1 MCTGGGPRGGDG
13 CYTAVQK
20 PSTDDHTPATPFVIM
35 NERRRPTPP
44 PSPATGRRRR
54 RGHSRRRGGRPRL
67 LWAGLAAGTVLVL
80 AGGLAVRGTT
90 PRAGGT
96 EEAPKEESTAAP
108 AKDKQKVTETEKGRE
123 KEQEQEDGR
132 GKDEK
137 GNDGKPDPD
146 SIPAS
151 GPGTFAT
158 AGGGGERVGGSGRT
172 LTYVVQVEDG
182 IGIPAPD
189 VAAEVERILADER
202 GWTADGK
209 VGFRRVS
216 GGASDFRVRLAT
228 AGTVDDICG
237 RYGLDTGGEVN
248 CNVGQDV
255 MVNLKRWLLATRY
268 YADDVASYRALIVN
282 HEVGHF
288 LGHGHEGCPGAGR
301 PAPVMMQQIKG
312 LHGCRTNVW
321 PYDAE
326 GRPVT
331 GPAVG

>member
-1 MCTGGGPRGGDG
+1 
-13 CYTAVQK
+13 
-20 PSTDDHTPATPFVIM
+20 M
-35 NERRRPTPP
+35 NERRRPTSR
-44 PSPATGRRRR
+44 PSSAAAGR
-54 RGHSRRRGGRPRL
+54 RRRGGRSRRRRGGRRRL
-67 LWAGLAAGTVLVL
+67 LWPALAAAAVLVL
-80 AGGLAVRGTT
+80 AGGLALRGATESSGGST
-90 PRAGGT
+90 DPAGASSSAPPAGSSPAGGT
-96 EEAPKEESTAAP
+96 EEGSTAAP
-108 AKDKQKVTETEKGRE
+108 TKERETERE
-123 KEQEQEDGR
+123 KGKGA
-132 GKDEK
+132 GKDEREKDGK
-137 GNDGKPDPD
+137 GAGEKPDPD
-146 SIPAS
+146 SIPSS

-158 AGGGGERVGGSGRT
+158 AGGGGDLVGGSGRT

-182 IGIPAPD
+182 IGIPAQD
-189 VAAEVERILADER
+189 VAAEVERVLADER

-216 GGASDFRVRLAT
+216 AGASDFRVRLAT

-237 RYGLDTGGEVN
+237 QYGLDTGGEVN

-255 MVNLKRWLLATRY
+255 MVNLKRWLLATQY
-268 YADDVASYRALIVN
+268 YADDVTSYRALIIN

-321 PYDAE
+321 PYDAD
-326 GRPVT
+326 GRAVT

>member
-1 MCTGGGPRGGDG
+1 
-13 CYTAVQK
+13 
-20 PSTDDHTPATPFVIM
+20 M
-35 NERRRPTPP
+35 NERRRPNLP
-44 PSPATGRRRR
+44 PSSAPGR
-54 RGHSRRRGGRPRL
+54 RRRGGRARRRPGGRSRL
-67 LWAGLAAGTVLVL
+67 LWPGLAAGAVLVL
-80 AGGLAVRGTT
+80 AGGLALKGVTEPAGRPADAAGASPATET
-90 PRAGGT
+90 GGT
-96 EEAPKEESTAAP
+96 EEARKDAP
-108 AKDKQKVTETEKGRE
+108 EPEKT
-123 KEQEQEDGR
+123 EDGKR
-132 GKDEK
+132 GAEK
-137 GNDGKPDPD
+137 KKKKEDKEAGEKPDPD
-146 SIPAS
+146 SIPSS

-158 AGGGGERVGGSGRT
+158 ADGGGDRVGGSGRT

-182 IGIPAPD
+182 LGIPARE
-189 VAAEVERILADER
+189 VATEVERVLADER

-237 RYGLDTGGEVN
+237 QYGLDTGGEVN

-255 MVNLKRWLLATRY
+255 MVNLKRWLLATQY
-268 YADDVASYRALIVN
+268 YADDVTSYRALIIN

-321 PYDAE
+321 PYDAD
-326 GRPVT
+326 GRPIT

>member
-1 MCTGGGPRGGDG
+1 
-13 CYTAVQK
+13 
-20 PSTDDHTPATPFVIM
+20 M
-35 NERRRPTPP
+35 NERRRPTPS
-44 PSPATGRRRR
+44 PSSAAGR
-54 RGHSRRRGGRPRL
+54 RRRGGRSRRRRGARPRL
-67 LWAGLAAGTVLVL
+67 LWPGLAAGTVLVL
-80 AGGLAVRGTT
+80 AGGLALRGALEPSGGPTDT
-90 PRAGGT
+90 AGASSVT
-96 EEAPKEESTAAP
+96 EEPGSHGADGTGDAPKEEP
-108 AKDKQKVTETEKGRE
+108 ASSPTTEKA
-123 KEQEQEDGR
+123 KEEGR
-132 GKDEK
+132 GKGK
-137 GNDGKPDPD
+137 GNAKGEGKDGNGQDEKPDPG
-146 SIPAS
+146 SIPSS

-158 AGGGGERVGGSGRT
+158 ADGSGDRVGGSART

-182 IGIPAPD
+182 IGISASD
-189 VAAEVERILADER
+189 VASEVERVLADER

-228 AGTVDDICG
+228 ASTVDDICG
-237 RYGLDTGGEVN
+237 QYGLDTGGEVN

-255 MVNLKRWLLATRY
+255 MVNLKRWLLATQY
-268 YADDVASYRALIVN
+268 YADDVTSYRALIIN

-321 PYDAE
+321 PYDAD

-331 GPAVG
+331 GPALG

>member
-1 MCTGGGPRGGDG
+1 
-13 CYTAVQK
+13 
-20 PSTDDHTPATPFVIM
+20 M
-35 NERRRPTPP
+35 NERRRPTSR
-44 PSPATGRRRR
+44 PSSAAAGR
-54 RGHSRRRGGRPRL
+54 RRRGGRSRRRRGGRRRL
-67 LWAGLAAGTVLVL
+67 LWPALAAAAVLVL
-80 AGGLAVRGTT
+80 AGGLALRGATESSGGST
-90 PRAGGT
+90 DTAGASSSAPPAGSSPAGGT
-96 EEAPKEESTAAP
+96 EEGSTAAP
-108 AKDKQKVTETEKGRE
+108 TKERETERE
-123 KEQEQEDGR
+123 KGKGA
-132 GKDEK
+132 GKDEREKDGK
-137 GNDGKPDPD
+137 GAGEKPDPD
-146 SIPAS
+146 SIPSS

-158 AGGGGERVGGSGRT
+158 AGGGGDLVGGSGRT

-182 IGIPAPD
+182 IGIPAQD
-189 VAAEVERILADER
+189 VAAEVERVLADER

-237 RYGLDTGGEVN
+237 QYGLDTGGEVN

-255 MVNLKRWLLATRY
+255 MVNLKRWLLATQY
-268 YADDVASYRALIVN
+268 YADDVTSYRALIIN

-321 PYDAE
+321 PYDAD
-326 GRPVT
+326 GRAVT

>member
-1 MCTGGGPRGGDG
+1 
-13 CYTAVQK
+13 
-20 PSTDDHTPATPFVIM
+20 M
-35 NERRRPTPP
+35 NERRRPSPP
-44 PSPATGRRRR
+44 PSSAAGR
-54 RGHSRRRGGRPRL
+54 RRRGGRSRRRRGARPRL
-67 LWAGLAAGTVLVL
+67 LWPGLAAGAVLVL
-80 AGGLAVRGTT
+80 AGGLALRGASDPSGGPTDT
-90 PRAGGT
+90 AGASSVTEGPGSHRDGGT
-96 EEAPKEESTAAP
+96 GDAPTDEPTASP
-108 AKDKQKVTETEKGRE
+108 AEE
-123 KEQEQEDGR
+123 KENGKEKDGTDED
-132 GKDEK
+132 E
-137 GNDGKPDPD
+137 KPDPG
-146 SIPAS
+146 SIPSS

-158 AGGGGERVGGSGRT
+158 ADGGGDRVGGSGRT

-182 IGIPAPD
+182 IGISAPD

-237 RYGLDTGGEVN
+237 QYGLDTGGEVN

-255 MVNLKRWLLATRY
+255 MVNLKRWLLATQY
-268 YADDVASYRALIVN
+268 YADDVTSYRALIIN

-321 PYDAE
+321 PYDAD

-331 GPAVG
+331 GPALD

>member
-1 MCTGGGPRGGDG
+1 
-13 CYTAVQK
+13 
-20 PSTDDHTPATPFVIM
+20 
-35 NERRRPTPP
+35 
-44 PSPATGRRRR
+44 
-54 RGHSRRRGGRPRL
+54 
-67 LWAGLAAGTVLVL
+67 VL
-80 AGGLAVRGTT
+80 AGGLALKGATEPSGGSTGAAGTSSAAQGSESPT
-90 PRAGGT
+90 AGGT
-96 EEAPKEESTAAP
+96 EKTPEDGTQAAP
-108 AKDKQKVTETEKGRE
+108 AKETEKK
-123 KEQEQEDGR
+123 KETGQDKE
-132 GKDEK
+132 DEK
-137 GNDGKPDPD
+137 GKEEKPDPD
-146 SIPAS
+146 SIPSS

-158 AGGGGERVGGSGRT
+158 AGGGGDRVGGSART

-182 IGIPAPD
+182 IGIPARD
-189 VAAEVERILADER
+189 VAAEVERVLADER

-228 AGTVDDICG
+228 AGTVDEICG

-255 MVNLKRWLLATRY
+255 MVNLKRWLLATQY
-268 YADDVASYRALIVN
+268 YADDVTSYRALIIN

-326 GRPVT
+326 GRAVT

>member
-1 MCTGGGPRGGDG
+1 
-13 CYTAVQK
+13 
-20 PSTDDHTPATPFVIM
+20 M
-35 NERRRPTPP
+35 NERRSTPSS
-44 PSPATGRRRR
+44 PSAPDRRHRRGSRGRRGGGARRR
-54 RGHSRRRGGRPRL
+54 RGVRSRL
-67 LWAGLAAGTVLVL
+67 LWPVLAAGAVLVL
-80 AGGLAVRGTT
+80 AGGLALRDGGEASAD
-90 PRAGGT
+90 RSAGATGPAGPPAPST
-96 EEAPKEESTAAP
+96 SASASARPGPHSAVETKKAEET
-108 AKDKQKVTETEKGRE
+108 E
-123 KEQEQEDGR
+123 KEQEKTDGTEGT
-132 GKDEK
+132 GK
-137 GNDGKPDPD
+137 GRDPG
-146 SIPAS
+146 SIPSS

-158 AGGGGERVGGSGRT
+158 AGGGGDRVGGSGRT

-182 IGIPAPD
+182 IGIPAGD

-202 GWTADGK
+202 GWTADGI

-228 AGTVDDICG
+228 AGTVDTICG

-255 MVNLKRWLLATRY
+255 MVNLKRWLLATQY
-268 YADDVASYRALIVN
+268 YADDVTSYRALIIN

-321 PYDAE
+321 PYDTE
-326 GRPVT
+326 GRPIT

>member
-1 MCTGGGPRGGDG
+1 
-13 CYTAVQK
+13 
-20 PSTDDHTPATPFVIM
+20 M
-35 NERRRPTPP
+35 NERRSTPSS
-44 PSPATGRRRR
+44 PSAPDRRHRRGSRGRRGSGARRR
-54 RGHSRRRGGRPRL
+54 RGVRSRL
-67 LWAGLAAGTVLVL
+67 LWPGLAAGAVLVL
-80 AGGLAVRGTT
+80 AGGLALREGGEAAADRSAGATGPAGPPGPSASARPG
-90 PRAGGT
+90 PRDA
-96 EEAPKEESTAAP
+96 
-108 AKDKQKVTETEKGRE
+108 VETEKAEATE
-123 KEQEQEDGR
+123 KEKADGTAGT
-132 GKDEK
+132 GKDR
-137 GNDGKPDPD
+137 DPG
-146 SIPAS
+146 SIPSS

-182 IGIPAPD
+182 IGIPARD
-189 VAAEVERILADER
+189 VAAEVEEILSDER
-202 GWTADGK
+202 GWTADGI

-228 AGTVDDICG
+228 AGTVDTICG

-255 MVNLKRWLLATRY
+255 MVNLKRWLLATQY
-268 YADDVASYRALIVN
+268 YADDVTSYRALIIN

-321 PYDAE
+321 PYDFE
-326 GRPVT
+326 GRPIA

>member
-1 MCTGGGPRGGDG
+1 
-13 CYTAVQK
+13 
-20 PSTDDHTPATPFVIM
+20 M
-35 NERRRPTPP
+35 NERRRPTSR
-44 PSPATGRRRR
+44 PSSAAAGR
-54 RGHSRRRGGRPRL
+54 RRRGGRSRRRLGGRRRL
-67 LWAGLAAGTVLVL
+67 LWPGLAAAAVLVL
-80 AGGLAVRGTT
+80 AGGLALRGATESSGGST
-90 PRAGGT
+90 DTAGASSSAPPAGSSPAGGT
-96 EEAPKEESTAAP
+96 EEGSTAAP
-108 AKDKQKVTETEKGRE
+108 TKERETERE
-123 KEQEQEDGR
+123 KGEGA
-132 GKDEK
+132 GKDEREKDGK
-137 GNDGKPDPD
+137 GAGEKPDPD
-146 SIPAS
+146 SIPSS

-158 AGGGGERVGGSGRT
+158 AGGGGDLVGGSGRT

-182 IGIPAPD
+182 IGIPAQD
-189 VAAEVERILADER
+189 VAAEVERVLADER

-237 RYGLDTGGEVN
+237 QYGLDTGGEVN

-255 MVNLKRWLLATRY
+255 MVNLKRWLLATQY
-268 YADDVASYRALIVN
+268 YADDVTSYRALIIN

-321 PYDAE
+321 PYDAD
-326 GRPVT
+326 GRAVT

>member
-1 MCTGGGPRGGDG
+1 MNAHRSSSSPASERVPRRRGGGR
-13 CYTAVQK
+13 
-20 PSTDDHTPATPFVIM
+20 S
-35 NERRRPTPP
+35 
-44 PSPATGRRRR
+44 RRR
-54 RGHSRRRGGRPRL
+54 RGGPPL
-67 LWAGLAAGTVLVL
+67 LRAGLVAGVVLLV
-80 AGGLAVRGTT
+80 AGGLVLREPTEPSGRSADAAGRPAASEPPASREVVETDGARGEG
-90 PRAGGT
+90 R
-96 EEAPKEESTAAP
+96 TAE
-108 AKDKQKVTETEKGRE
+108 DRQRVEVVEDGTETETGS
-123 KEQEQEDGR
+123 DAG
-132 GKDEK
+132 
-137 GNDGKPDPD
+137 
-146 SIPAS
+146 SIPSA

-158 AGGGGERVGGSGRT
+158 APGDGARVGGRERT

-182 IGIPAPD
+182 IGIPAED
-189 VAAEVERILADER
+189 VATEVERVLADER
-202 GWTADGK
+202 GWTADRK

-228 AGTVDDICG
+228 AGTVDEICG

-268 YADDVASYRALIVN
+268 YADDVPSYRALIVN

-288 LGHGHEGCPGAGR
+288 LGHGHVGCPGAGR

-326 GRPVT
+326 GRLVT
-331 GPAVG
+331 GPARG

>member
-1 MCTGGGPRGGDG
+1 
-13 CYTAVQK
+13 
-20 PSTDDHTPATPFVIM
+20 M

-44 PSPATGRRRR
+44 SSSAAAGR
-54 RGHSRRRGGRPRL
+54 RRRGGRSRRRRGGRSRL
-67 LWAGLAAGTVLVL
+67 LWPGLAAGAVLVL
-80 AGGLAVRGTT
+80 AGGLALKGATEPSGGST
-90 PRAGGT
+90 DTAGASSSAPGSESPRADGT
-96 EEAPKEESTAAP
+96 REASPDGSAAAS
-108 AKDKQKVTETEKGRE
+108 AKETEKEKQE
-123 KEQEQEDGR
+123 KEEQETGGKGTDG
-132 GKDEK
+132 K
-137 GNDGKPDPD
+137 GQEEKPDPD
-146 SIPAS
+146 SIPSS

-158 AGGGGERVGGSGRT
+158 ASGGGDLVGGRGRT

-182 IGIPAPD
+182 IGIPAQD

-237 RYGLDTGGEVN
+237 QYGLDTGGEVN

-255 MVNLKRWLLATRY
+255 MVNLKRWLLATQY
-268 YADDVASYRALIVN
+268 YADDVTSYRALIIN

-326 GRPVT
+326 GRAIT

>member
-1 MCTGGGPRGGDG
+1 
-13 CYTAVQK
+13 
-20 PSTDDHTPATPFVIM
+20 M

-44 PSPATGRRRR
+44 PSSAAGRRRR
-54 RGHSRRRGGRPRL
+54 GGRSRRRGGARPRL
-67 LWAGLAAGTVLVL
+67 LWPGLAAGTVLVL
-80 AGGLAVRGTT
+80 AGGLALRGASEPSGADTAASSAT
-90 PRAGGT
+90 EEPGSHGAGGT
-96 EEAPKEESTAAP
+96 GAAP
-108 AKDKQKVTETEKGRE
+108 QDEPTASPAKEKDGKGQDGKGR
-123 KEQEQEDGR
+123 
-132 GKDEK
+132 DE
-137 GNDGKPDPD
+137 KPDPG
-146 SIPAS
+146 SIPSS

-158 AGGGGERVGGSGRT
+158 ADGSGDRVGGSGRT

-182 IGIPAPD
+182 IGISAPD

-237 RYGLDTGGEVN
+237 QYGLDTGGEVN

-268 YADDVASYRALIVN
+268 YADDVTPYRALIIN

-326 GRPVT
+326 GRAVT

>member
-1 MCTGGGPRGGDG
+1 
-13 CYTAVQK
+13 
-20 PSTDDHTPATPFVIM
+20 M
-35 NERRRPTPP
+35 NERRRPTSR
-44 PSPATGRRRR
+44 PSSAAAGR
-54 RGHSRRRGGRPRL
+54 RRRGGRSRRRRGGRRRL
-67 LWAGLAAGTVLVL
+67 LWPALAAAAVLVL
-80 AGGLAVRGTT
+80 AGGLALRGATESSGGST
-90 PRAGGT
+90 DTAGASSSAPPAGSSPAGGT
-96 EEAPKEESTAAP
+96 EEGSTAAP
-108 AKDKQKVTETEKGRE
+108 TKERETERE
-123 KEQEQEDGR
+123 KGKGA
-132 GKDEK
+132 GKDEREKDGK
-137 GNDGKPDPD
+137 GTGEKPDPD
-146 SIPAS
+146 SIPSS

-158 AGGGGERVGGSGRT
+158 AGGGGDLVGGSGRT

-182 IGIPAPD
+182 IGIPAQD
-189 VAAEVERILADER
+189 VAAEVERVLADER

-237 RYGLDTGGEVN
+237 QYGLDTGGEVN

-255 MVNLKRWLLATRY
+255 MVNLKRWLLATQY
-268 YADDVASYRALIVN
+268 YADDVTSYRALIIN

-321 PYDAE
+321 PYDAD
-326 GRPVT
+326 GRAVT

>member
-1 MCTGGGPRGGDG
+1 
-13 CYTAVQK
+13 
-20 PSTDDHTPATPFVIM
+20 M
-35 NERRRPTPP
+35 NEHRSTSSPT
-44 PSPATGRRRR
+44 SGSAHR
-54 RGHSRRRGGRPRL
+54 RGRGSRARGRRGGKPPR
-67 LWAGLAAGTVLVL
+67 LWAGLVAGVVLL
-80 AGGLAVRGTT
+80 FAGGLVLEERADTS
-90 PRAGGT
+90 PRSVDAGDAAGPSSASERPASRKVVET
-96 EEAPKEESTAAP
+96 EEAKGDEPEVEVGKEKKEEDT
-108 AKDKQKVTETEKGRE
+108 
-123 KEQEQEDGR
+123 DGS
-132 GKDEK
+132 
-137 GNDGKPDPD
+137 PDAG
-146 SIPAS
+146 SIPSS

-158 AGGGGERVGGSGRT
+158 ASDSGERVGGSERT

-182 IGIPAPD
+182 IGIPARD
-189 VAAEVERILADER
+189 VATEVERILADER

-216 GGASDFRVRLAT
+216 GGTSDFRVRLAT
-228 AGTVDDICG
+228 AETVDDICG
-237 RYGLDTGGEVN
+237 QYGLDTGGEVN

-268 YADDVASYRALIVN
+268 YADDVTSYRALIIN

-321 PYDAE
+321 PYDSE

>member
-1 MCTGGGPRGGDG
+1 M
-13 CYTAVQK
+13 
-20 PSTDDHTPATPFVIM
+20 
-35 NERRRPTPP
+35 
-44 PSPATGRRRR
+44 
-54 RGHSRRRGGRPRL
+54 
-67 LWAGLAAGTVLVL
+67 
-80 AGGLAVRGTT
+80 
-90 PRAGGT
+90 
-96 EEAPKEESTAAP
+96 
-108 AKDKQKVTETEKGRE
+108 
-123 KEQEQEDGR
+123 
-132 GKDEK
+132 
-137 GNDGKPDPD
+137 
-146 SIPAS
+146 
-151 GPGTFAT
+151 
-158 AGGGGERVGGSGRT
+158 

-182 IGIPAPD
+182 IGISAPD

-237 RYGLDTGGEVN
+237 QYGLDTGGEVN

-255 MVNLKRWLLATRY
+255 MVNLKRWLLATQY
-268 YADDVASYRALIVN
+268 YADDVTSYRALIIN

-321 PYDAE
+321 PYDAD

>member
-1 MCTGGGPRGGDG
+1 
-13 CYTAVQK
+13 
-20 PSTDDHTPATPFVIM
+20 M
-35 NERRRPTPP
+35 NEHRSTSSPTSDAGHRRSRG
-44 PSPATGRRRR
+44 SRARRR
-54 RGHSRRRGGRPRL
+54 RGGKPPR
-67 LWAGLAAGTVLVL
+67 LWAGLAAGVVLLL
-80 AGGLAVRGTT
+80 AGGLVLKERADTS
-90 PRAGGT
+90 PRSVDATDATDAAGPSSASERPASREVVET
-96 EEAPKEESTAAP
+96 EEAKEDELEVG
-108 AKDKQKVTETEKGRE
+108 KE
-123 KEQEQEDGR
+123 KE
-132 GKDEK
+132 KKEK
-137 GNDGKPDPD
+137 KGEGSGSRPDPG
-146 SIPAS
+146 SIPSS

-158 AGGGGERVGGSGRT
+158 ASGGGDRVGGSGRT

-182 IGIPAPD
+182 IGIPARD
-189 VAAEVERILADER
+189 VATEVERILADER

-216 GGASDFRVRLAT
+216 GGTSDFRVRLAT
-228 AGTVDDICG
+228 AETVDDICG
-237 RYGLDTGGEVN
+237 QYGLDTGGEVN

-255 MVNLKRWLLATRY
+255 MVNLKRWLLATQY
-268 YADDVASYRALIVN
+268 YADDVTSYRALIIN

-321 PYDAE
+321 PYDSE

>member
-1 MCTGGGPRGGDG
+1 
-13 CYTAVQK
+13 
-20 PSTDDHTPATPFVIM
+20 M
-35 NERRRPTPP
+35 NERRSTPSSSLAP
-44 PSPATGRRRR
+44 DRRHGRGSRGRRGGGGRRRR
-54 RGHSRRRGGRPRL
+54 GVRSRL
-67 LWAGLAAGTVLVL
+67 LWPVLAAGAVLVF
-80 AGGLAVRGTT
+80 AGGLALREGGEAVADRS
-90 PRAGGT
+90 AG
-96 EEAPKEESTAAP
+96 ATAAAGSP
-108 AKDKQKVTETEKGRE
+108 DPSASARPGPRGAVETEKAETTEQE
-123 KEQEQEDGR
+123 KEKTDGTEGA
-132 GKDEK
+132 GKER
-137 GNDGKPDPD
+137 DPD
-146 SIPAS
+146 SIPSS

-158 AGGGGERVGGSGRT
+158 ADGGGQRVGGSGRT

-182 IGIPAPD
+182 IGIPARD

-202 GWTADGK
+202 GWTADK
-209 VGFRRVS
+209 IAGFRRVS

-228 AGTVDDICG
+228 AGTVDTICG

-268 YADDVASYRALIVN
+268 YADDVTSYRALIIN

-321 PYDAE
+321 PYDSA
-326 GRPVT
+326 GRPIT

>member
-1 MCTGGGPRGGDG
+1 
-13 CYTAVQK
+13 
-20 PSTDDHTPATPFVIM
+20 M
-35 NERRRPTPP
+35 NERRRPTSR
-44 PSPATGRRRR
+44 PSSAAAGR
-54 RGHSRRRGGRPRL
+54 RRRGGRSRRRRGGRRRL
-67 LWAGLAAGTVLVL
+67 LWPALAAAAVLVL
-80 AGGLAVRGTT
+80 AGGLALRGATESSGGST
-90 PRAGGT
+90 DTAGASSSAPPAGSSPAGGT
-96 EEAPKEESTAAP
+96 EEGSTAAP
-108 AKDKQKVTETEKGRE
+108 TKERETEQEEGKGA
-123 KEQEQEDGR
+123 
-132 GKDEK
+132 GKDEREKDGK
-137 GNDGKPDPD
+137 GAGEKPDPD
-146 SIPAS
+146 SIPSS

-158 AGGGGERVGGSGRT
+158 AGGGGDLVGGSGRT

-182 IGIPAPD
+182 IGIPAQD
-189 VAAEVERILADER
+189 VAAEVERVLADER

-237 RYGLDTGGEVN
+237 QYGLDTGGEVN

-255 MVNLKRWLLATRY
+255 MVNLKRWLLATQY
-268 YADDVASYRALIVN
+268 YADDVTSYRALIIN

-321 PYDAE
+321 PYDAD
-326 GRPVT
+326 GRAVT

>member
-1 MCTGGGPRGGDG
+1 
-13 CYTAVQK
+13 
-20 PSTDDHTPATPFVIM
+20 M

-44 PSPATGRRRR
+44 PSSAAGRRRR
-54 RGHSRRRGGRPRL
+54 GGRARRRRGGRPRL
-67 LWAGLAAGTVLVL
+67 LWPGLAAGAVLVL
-80 AGGLAVRGTT
+80 AGGLALKQGTEST
-90 PRAGGT
+90 GHSTGSAGASSVTETGGT
-96 EEAPKEESTAAP
+96 EAARKDASTPEPENEEKPEKEEKEDAGKKDADAGGGEAAG
-108 AKDKQKVTETEKGRE
+108 EE
-123 KEQEQEDGR
+123 
-132 GKDEK
+132 
-137 GNDGKPDPD
+137 PDPD
-146 SIPAS
+146 SIPSS

-158 AGGGGERVGGSGRT
+158 ADGGGDRVGGSART

-182 IGIPAPD
+182 IGIPARD
-189 VAAEVERILADER
+189 VAAEVERVLADER

-209 VGFRRVS
+209 VGFRRVADGS
-216 GGASDFRVRLAT
+216 SDFRVRLAT

-255 MVNLKRWLLATRY
+255 MVNLKRWLLATQY
-268 YADDVASYRALIVN
+268 YADDVTSYRALIIN

-321 PYDAE
+321 PYDAD
-326 GRPVT
+326 GRPIT